1 MSDAPRHHKP
11 VRFSPEHFDAYEGGP
26 DPARVSEAAHLT
38 AHALVARGRASEDPE
53 ISRRLIEL
61 TDEQGLEGIA
71 DMWAEAPAVS
81 LPGALWRLYAL
92 RAAVRKDPERMGRYF
107 AAGRGTAQV
116 SHVLAGV
123 AEPPGADEITT
134 MADAILSGAFNGDFD
149 VALDRF
155 AAFCRVIALGRI
167 RLADTGRLPVV
178 DAGAGRAIGTVA
190 LTQRLERTAEE
201 LEAAAGAWR
210 HGHLD

>member
-1 MSDAPRHHKP
+1 MSEAPRHHRP
-11 VRFSPEHFDAYEGGP
+11 VRFSPEKFDDYEGGP
-26 DPARVSEAAHLT
+26 DPARVSEAAHLA
-38 AHALVARGRASEDPE
+38 AHALVSRGRASDDPE
-53 ISRRLIEL
+53 IARRLIRL

-71 DMWAEAPAVS
+71 EMWAEAPAVS

-92 RAAVRKDPERMGRYF
+92 RAAVRKDPVRMGHYF

-116 SHVLAGV
+116 SHVVAGV
-123 AEPPGADEITT
+123 ADPPGADEITT
-134 MADAILSGAFNGDFD
+134 MADTILSGAFNGDFD
-149 VALDRF
+149 TALDRF

-167 RLADTGRLPVV
+167 RSADTGRIPVV
-178 DAGAGRAIGTVA
+178 GASTAPGPSTVA

-201 LEAAAGAWR
+201 LEAAATAWR